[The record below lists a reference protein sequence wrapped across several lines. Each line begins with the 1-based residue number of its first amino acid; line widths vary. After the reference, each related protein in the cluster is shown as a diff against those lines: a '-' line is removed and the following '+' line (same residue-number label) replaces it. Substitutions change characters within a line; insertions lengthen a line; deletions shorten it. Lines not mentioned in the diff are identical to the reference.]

1 MNSKLD
7 DDSYF
12 GLKKWFWEQFLTIWH
27 KNHHFMLLFGQMPL
41 QSSIAMATP
50 KVLNSIK
57 KTAEG
62 SKFAPPPPSK
72 VGLIRNSFMRNL
84 Y

>member
-27 KNHHFMLLFGQMPL
+27 KNHHFMLLLGQMPL
-41 QSSIAMATP
+41 QNSIAMATP

-57 KTAEG
+57 KQLGGA
-62 SKFAPPPPSK
+62 
-72 VGLIRNSFMRNL
+72 NL
-84 Y
+84 LLPHPK